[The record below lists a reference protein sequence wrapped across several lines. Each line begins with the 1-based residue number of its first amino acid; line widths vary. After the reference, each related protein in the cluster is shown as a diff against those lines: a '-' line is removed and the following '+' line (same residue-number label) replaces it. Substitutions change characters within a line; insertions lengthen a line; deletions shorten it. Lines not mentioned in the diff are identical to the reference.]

1 MEMLIYQIRNLTN
14 DKKYYGKTD
23 DFDRR
28 RTRHYNDL
36 NQNQHHCI
44 PLQKDWKEL
53 GEYNFAME
61 ILETGLTVE
70 EAAKFEQEL
79 IKRSYGVNYNTSKW

>member
-1 MEMLIYQIRNLTN
+1 MLQKKMLKKSIIQNLRLKSRCN
-14 DKKYYGKTD
+14 NWK
-23 DFDRR
+23 
-28 RTRHYNDL
+28 DL
-36 NQNQHHCI
+36 LKNQHHCI
-44 PLQKDWKEL
+44 PLQEDWKEL

>member
-1 MEMLIYQIRNLTN
+1 
-14 DKKYYGKTD
+14 
-23 DFDRR
+23 
-28 RTRHYNDL
+28 
-36 NQNQHHCI
+36 
-44 PLQKDWKEL
+44 
-53 GEYNFAME
+53 ME